1 MHKRTPWQ
9 ANAAM
14 TMFRR
19 ILFFAVALGIIPTNP
34 ASKMEM
40 SGNTPR
46 QQKWEDDDL
55 EKFLPVAKAQRRS
68 IWLATILGAELGQRK
83 ADILNLRREDLVVR
97 GFHVQQKKGGVVV
110 EVPCSK
116 RLRKALAEIPSE
128 PGFLVVSETTGRPY
142 QEHNFSHVFAEMRAD
157 AGITGLRYQI
167 LRRTCVV
174 NLGASRLLAGG
185 GSPRSRATRSTPCST
200 LLERI
205 AAGQR
210 DAGERHCKARSL
222 AQRGGKRAP
231 PAATR
236 QGGTERGRRGRP
248 SRRGPIKPEIVRER
262 RWNRR
267 LNGV

>member
-1 MHKRTPWQ
+1 M
-9 ANAAM
+9 
-14 TMFRR
+14 
-19 ILFFAVALGIIPTNP
+19 ALGIIPTNP

-157 AGITGLRYQI
+157 AGITGLRYQD

-174 NLGASRLLAGG
+174 NLARAGCSPAEISAVTGHKIDTVLDILETYLPRDSVMPANAIAKLDRWRSEASKR
-185 GSPRSRATRSTPCST
+185 RRQR
-200 LLERI
+200 
-205 AAGQR
+205 QR
-210 DAGERHCKARSL
+210 DKEERSAADAAARAAAARS
-222 AQRGGKRAP
+222 
-231 PAATR
+231 
-236 QGGTERGRRGRP
+236 
-248 SRRGPIKPEIVRER
+248 
-262 RWNRR
+262 NRK
-267 LNGV
+267 